1 MIRVLVYQRAK
12 TEKDIVALMD
22 ALRELRNEA
31 MKQPGYITGETLVE
45 TKDPSNILI
54 ISTWNT
60 VEQYN
65 AWNKSEPRLKAGVKI
80 DHLLAEPHTECVYG
94 YYLTREGKVWSTL

>member
-12 TEKDIVALMD
+12 SEKDIGTLMD

-31 MKQPGYITGETLVE
+31 MKQAGYITGETLVDI
-45 TKDPSNILI
+45 KDPRNVLI

-60 VEQYN
+60 VEHYD
-65 AWNKSEPRLKAGVKI
+65 AWNKAEPRLKATEKI
-80 DHLLAEPHTECVYG
+80 DHLLAEPHTEHVYG